1 MECDTV
7 FLNELFTKYFKGQA
21 IQELTDH
28 EQGGTMIF

>member
-1 MECDTV
+1 VECDTV
-7 FLNELFTKYFKGQA
+7 FLNELFKYFKGQA

>member
-1 MECDTV
+1 M
-7 FLNELFTKYFKGQA
+7 FLNEWFTMFFKGQA